1 MEQFLRG
8 MSNLALK
15 PNQLK
20 FGFSALDRPGY
31 WRDETLHVL
40 MLTVSFASLYAAFT
54 ATGFVLVRTVGDFVT
69 FWPAAGLLAGMLS
82 ATPLRTW
89 PLWLAGAI
97 AGRVGIDLLVFDT
110 NPVSTSL
117 AFGAASLIEA
127 VIFAVLIAKPLEQ
140 SFRLARP
147 LYLMIA
153 VSVAGVASSTAGGLA
168 GAGVLWAGSDMAGF
182 WINVRSWMVGDYL
195 GLAIVAPLVIW
206 WLLPQI
212 RVMRRDA
219 HAAEY
224 LLFGAVALGI
234 LYTLASAHGT
244 GAAPFGR
251 VPGALAIVAAVPL
264 VWAALRFEYPV
275 VGAGLFILVVAVLWG
290 ASSDI
295 APLAFGDTG
304 LPEAI
309 AGTQLF
315 LVTVTQI
322 ILLLAFLMLER
333 ERARQQLAAR
343 EGLERLLVNLSNAL
357 LPADSNGLDDS
368 IGLAIRE
375 IADFANADRCQLFQS
390 SGHQRHLVATHV
402 WHDDGTGGEAVSLP
416 ADLESVRSILEQD
429 GYVAC
434 YAGMGSGARDLAN
447 PARSS
452 YVFLGL
458 FCDGALSG
466 CIGLEWR
473 DGREHRG
480 QDALALLYLAS
491 QLFANILQRLNAERE
506 LADYQKKLSSMARDI
521 SLGEERTRR
530 RAAIDV
536 HDSIGQNL
544 AVARITLGKVLA
556 AGRHDEDALRETR
569 MLIDSALRSTRVI
582 ISDLSPA
589 ILYELGLVAALKS
602 LADRFEPAN
611 SIRCEVSQSG
621 TPWEPPDDLR
631 VELYR
636 VVRELLTN
644 VAKHA
649 EAESVS
655 IQIDWRRDRVRF
667 VVQDDGIGFKDGLQR
682 HDGVGYRGFGIFSVR
697 EGIKL
702 MGGAIRIESS
712 RGIGT
717 RIEFSAPR
725 PAEEGPA

>member
-1 MEQFLRG
+1 

-15 PNQLK
+15 PNQLM

-31 WRDETLHVL
+31 WRDETLPVL
-40 MLTVSFASLYAAFT
+40 MITVSFALLYAAFT
-54 ATGFVLVRTVGDFVT
+54 ATGFVLVRTVGDSVT
-69 FWPAAGLLAGMLS
+69 FWPAAGLLTGMLS

-89 PLWLAGAI
+89 PLWLAGSI
-97 AGRVGIDLLVFDT
+97 AGRVGIDLLVFNT
-110 NPVSTSL
+110 IPVSMSL
-117 AFGAASLIEA
+117 AFCAVSLVEA
-127 VIFAVLIAKPLEQ
+127 VVFAVLIAKPLEQ

-153 VSVAGVASSTAGGLA
+153 VSVAGIASSAAGGLGGA
-168 GAGVLWAGSDMAGF
+168 GATWAGGDQADF
-182 WINVRSWMVGDYL
+182 WINVRIWTVGDYL
-195 GLAIVAPLVIW
+195 GIAIVAPLVIW

-212 RVMRRDA
+212 RVARRVA

-234 LYTLASAHGT
+234 LVALASVPGAE
-244 GAAPFGR
+244 AAPFGG
-251 VPGALAIVAAVPL
+251 VPGLLAIISAVPL

-275 VGAGLFILVVAVLWG
+275 VATGLFVLVTAVVWG
-290 ASSDI
+290 ASNNI
-295 APLAFGDTG
+295 GPLALGDTG
-304 LPEAI
+304 LMEAI

-333 ERARQQLAAR
+333 ERAEQQLAAR
-343 EGLERLLVNLSNAL
+343 EGFERLLVNLSNSL
-357 LPADSNGLDDS
+357 LRADSNGLDDA
-368 IGLAIRE
+368 IRLGLRE
-375 IADFANADRCQLFQS
+375 IAHFANADRSLLFQS
-390 SGHQRHLVATHV
+390 AGHQQHLVVTHA
-402 WHDDGTGGEAVSLP
+402 WRDDGTDGQAVSPP
-416 ADLESVRSILEQD
+416 ADPESVRSLLEQD

-434 YAGMGSGARDLAN
+434 DAGMNSGELDAVKQART
-447 PARSS
+447 SHV
-452 YVFLGL
+452 YLGL
-458 FCDGALSG
+458 FSDSALSG

-473 DGREHRG
+473 GGREHRG
-480 QDALALLYLAS
+480 QDSLASLYLAS
-491 QLFANILQRLNAERE
+491 QLFSNILQRLNAERE
-506 LADYQKKLSSMARDI
+506 LADYQQKLSSMARDI
-521 SLGEERTRR
+521 SLSEERTRR

-569 MLIDSALRSTRVI
+569 TLVDSALRSTRVI

-621 TPWEPPDDLR
+621 TPWEPPDDLK

-636 VVRELLTN
+636 VTRELLTN

-649 EAESVS
+649 EAEYVS
-655 IQIDWRRDRVRF
+655 IHVDWQQDRVRF
-667 VVQDDGIGFKDGLQR
+667 VIQDDGIGFEDDLQQD
-682 HDGVGYRGFGIFSVR
+682 DGVGYRGFGIFSVR

-717 RIEFSAPR
+717 RIEFAAPR

>member
-1 MEQFLRG
+1 

-15 PNQLK
+15 PNQLT
-20 FGFSALDRPGY
+20 FGFSTLDRPGY
-31 WRDETLHVL
+31 WRDEALHVL
-40 MLTVSFASLYAAFT
+40 MLAVSFALLYAAFT
-54 ATGFVLVRTVGDFVT
+54 ATGFVLARTIGDFVT

-82 ATPLRTW
+82 ATPFRTW
-89 PLWLAGAI
+89 PLWFAGSI
-97 AGRVGIDLLVFDT
+97 AGRIGMDLLVFNT
-110 NPVSTSL
+110 NPVPTSL
-117 AFGAASLIEA
+117 AFGAVSLIEA

-153 VSVAGVASSTAGGLA
+153 VSVAGVASSTAAGLA
-168 GAGVLWAGSDMAGF
+168 GAGVLWAGGDQAGF
-182 WINVRSWMVGDYL
+182 WVNVRTWMVGDYL

-212 RVMRRDA
+212 RVTRRVA

-234 LYTLASAHGT
+234 LYTLASGHGA
-244 GAAPFGR
+244 GAAPFGG
-251 VPGALAIVAAVPL
+251 VPGALAIVTAVPL

-275 VGAGLFILVVAVLWG
+275 VGAGLFILVTAVVWW
-290 ASSDI
+290 ASNDTG
-295 APLAFGDTG
+295 PLAFGDAG
-304 LPEAI
+304 LLEAI

-333 ERARQQLAAR
+333 ERAEQQLAAR

-357 LPADSNGLDDS
+357 LPADSNGLDDA
-368 IGLAIRE
+368 IDLALRE
-375 IADFANADRCQLFQS
+375 IAEFANADRCQLFQS
-390 SGHQRHLVATHV
+390 SAHQHHLQATHA
-402 WHDDGTGGEAVSLP
+402 WNGGSIGGEDDSPP
-416 ADLESVRSILEQD
+416 ADLESVRSILEHD
-429 GYVAC
+429 GYIAC
-434 YAGMGSGARDLAN
+434 NAGMDSGAGDAAR

-458 FCDGALSG
+458 FSDGALSG
-466 CIGLEWR
+466 CIGLEWH
-473 DGREHRG
+473 DGRAHRG
-480 QDALALLYLAS
+480 QDTLAMLYLAS

-506 LADYQKKLSSMARDI
+506 LAEYQHKLSSMARDI
-521 SLGEERTRR
+521 SLSEERTRR

-556 AGRHDEDALRETR
+556 AGRHDEDALREART
-569 MLIDSALRSTRVI
+569 LIDSALRSTRVI

-611 SIRCEVSQSG
+611 SIRCEVSQCG

-655 IQIDWRRDRVRF
+655 IHVDWQPDRVRF
-667 VVQDDGIGFKDGLQR
+667 VVQDDGIGFKDGLRQ

-725 PAEEGPA
+725 PVEEGAA